1 MPYNYHSKVSCIMK
15 NKCTKCAEPS
25 FSILHSQ
32 FFHSSSIWP
41 TPPAFT
47 GCPDCIWWLTG
58 FPNIPSR
65 SARSRFSPCR
75 PRSGISCAECRHG
88 FSLPSAVT
96 RMRSQS
102 AQKRWL
108 IGRIRPIFLPAGHSA
123 PAKRLHSAD
132 AAALA
137 GVQCT
142 ASAERNHH
150 AASPPTR
157 SASEF
162 NKAHLKF
169 SRPAPAAPV
178 PESRPCLRRRA
189 ARHSA
194 LYRGIR
200 RSTPRP
206 DRPAYPRASRRV
218 SATQI
223 YPHLRYPD

>member
-1 MPYNYHSKVSCIMK
+1 MPLRLS
-15 NKCTKCAEPS
+15 
-25 FSILHSQ
+25 L
-32 FFHSSSIWP
+32 
-41 TPPAFT
+41 
-47 GCPDCIWWLTG
+47 GCPHCIWWLTG

-108 IGRIRPIFLPAGHSA
+108 IGRIRPIFPFQPVHSIPFRNA
-123 PAKRLHSAD
+123 FIRQTLQ
-132 AAALA
+132 LRQ
-137 GVQCT
+137 GVQHRVRR
-142 ASAERNHH
+142 EK
-150 AASPPTR
+150 PLTR
-157 SASEF
+157 PVRALTDRHEF
-162 NKAHLKF
+162 NEAHLILP
-169 SRPAPAAPV
+169 RPAPAAPV
-178 PESRPCLRRRA
+178 PESRPRLRRRA

-194 LYRGIR
+194 LYREIR

-206 DRPAYPRASRRV
+206 DRPAYPRASRRA

-223 YPHLRYPD
+223 YPRLRCPD